1 MRPKLSLY
9 RNNLNFNNN
18 NFEDEHS
25 ELSNKEEEIK
35 NKKERRLQII
45 KQIHQLKI
53 NSIKEVEK
61 ANILQ
66 NKQKKKYGGIKSR
79 FLNIFI
85 EQEKFFKIINHNL
98 SRKITY
104 NNINYNYQKTEF
116 DRINNS
122 SKRIFNNSKSSNKNL
137 LYLYTKENYTSRKN
151 LKFDLNKRRI
161 NSSKKNINR
170 NKFYNG
176 ILSKGYIPK
185 NLKALNYFLVD
196 KNNNNNN
203 KIKKNEYIK
212 NHSNSNYTKKNS
224 GLNLKKIDTNNLIKK
239 INKKRNKEILENL
252 KKQKDDNEGYNNI
265 IYNIFK
271 RTEIY

>member
-1 MRPKLSLY
+1 MK
-9 RNNLNFNNN
+9 
-18 NFEDEHS
+18 
-25 ELSNKEEEIK
+25 
-35 NKKERRLQII
+35 
-45 KQIHQLKI
+45 
-53 NSIKEVEK
+53 K
-61 ANILQ
+61 ANLLQ

-196 KNNNNNN
+196 KNKNNNN

-212 NHSNSNYTKKNS
+212 NNSNSNYTKK
-224 GLNLKKIDTNNLIKK
+224 IMD
-239 INKKRNKEILENL
+239 
-252 KKQKDDNEGYNNI
+252 
-265 IYNIFK
+265 
-271 RTEIY
+271 